1 MIYELAARSQSGVTV
16 RLVWD
21 AARNQIVL
29 RYRDGDNGDVFV
41 TDVPN
46 EDALSA
52 FQHPNAYRPRL
63 AA

>member
-29 RYRDGDNGDVFV
+29 RYRDGDAGDAFV

-46 EDALSA
+46 KNALSA
-52 FQHPNAYRPRL
+52 FHHPNAYRPRL
-63 AA
+63 AG